1 MTDGAPIMMGFL
13 DFCRAHGVLIDTL
26 PPIGIW
32 RRYKTTDKQ
41 GKRNGAV
48 KWMGDHGFCQ
58 NHATMTSVELWQS
71 GDAAQVRVPT
81 AAELAA
87 RELRKQQE
95 REYRLRAIR
104 GAREQWAQARP
115 PRALHPYLER
125 KGLSAVGTNA
135 LRVHGDALI
144 VPVFWRDRLMSIQS
158 ITPDGQKRFWTG
170 APVKGGAF
178 VLDRPRAAV
187 TAVCEGLATGLAI
200 FQSLRMARVIVA
212 FDAGNLVHAVDQLRP
227 TGSVVICADNDHG
240 TEAKRGTNPGREKAA
255 NAAELIGAGVAW
267 PEGIEGT
274 DWADYLAEVGEGGAR
289 KMERLIQA
297 KARYVT

>member
-1 MTDGAPIMMGFL
+1 MTFEQAMQACGLIPGVIVADGK
-13 DFCRAHGVLIDTL
+13 
-26 PPIGIW
+26 W
-32 RRYKTTDKQ
+32 RRCKTTDKP
-41 GKRNGAV
+41 KHRNGAYV
-48 KWMGDHGFCQ
+48 LHVDGRGYFRNWATDHAVSAWSDESTQ
-58 NHATMTSVELWQS
+58 IRTPS
-71 GDAAQVRVPT
+71 
-81 AAELAA
+81 AAEMAE
-87 RELRKQQE
+87 RERRKKQE

-104 GAREQWAQARP
+104 GAREQWAQARS
-115 PRALHPYLER
+115 PRSLHPYLER

-200 FQSLRMARVIVA
+200 FQSLRMARVIVS

-227 TGSVVICADNDHG
+227 TGSVVICAANDHG

-274 DWADYLAEVGEGGAR
+274 DWADALVE
-289 KMERLIQA
+289 
-297 KARYVT
+297 

>member
-1 MTDGAPIMMGFL
+1 MISFEQTLLQAGLRPREIVPDGRI
-13 DFCRAHGVLIDTL
+13 
-26 PPIGIW
+26 
-32 RRYKTTDKQ
+32 RRCPSDAKPN
-41 GKRNGAV
+41 KRNAWYVLHPDGRGFF
-48 KWMGDHGFCQ
+48 GDW
-58 NHATMTSVELWQS
+58 TSGTGEALGHYKPE
-71 GDAAQVRVPT
+71 GDSQIRVPT
-81 AAELAA
+81 PVDLAA
-87 RELRKQQE
+87 IERRRQQE

-115 PRALHPYLER
+115 PRTLHPYLER

-170 APVKGGAF
+170 APVKGGAL
-178 VLDRPRAAV
+178 VLDRPRAAL

-212 FDAGNLVHAVDQLRP
+212 FDAGNLVHAVDQIRP

-240 TEAKRGTNPGREKAA
+240 TQIKRGVNPGREKAA

-274 DWADYLAEVGEGGAR
+274 DWADFLVECGEGAAR
-289 KMERLIQA
+289 KMERLIHA

>member
-1 MTDGAPIMMGFL
+1 MTFEQALQASGLIPGVIVADGK
-13 DFCRAHGVLIDTL
+13 
-26 PPIGIW
+26 W
-32 RRYKTTDKQ
+32 RRCKTTDKP
-41 GKRNGAV
+41 KHRNGAYV
-48 KWMGDHGFCQ
+48 LHVDGRGYFRNWATDHAVSAWSDESTQ
-58 NHATMTSVELWQS
+58 IRTPS
-71 GDAAQVRVPT
+71 
-81 AAELAA
+81 AAEMAE
-87 RELRKQQE
+87 RERRKKQE

-104 GAREQWAQARP
+104 GAREQWAQARS
-115 PRALHPYLER
+115 PRSLHPYLER

-200 FQSLRMARVIVA
+200 FQSLRMARVIVS

-274 DWADYLAEVGEGGAR
+274 DWADALVEWGEGAHKR
-289 KMERLIQA
+289 IERQIQA

>member
-1 MTDGAPIMMGFL
+1 MTFEQAMQACGLIPGVIVADGK
-13 DFCRAHGVLIDTL
+13 
-26 PPIGIW
+26 W
-32 RRYKTTDKQ
+32 RRCRTEDKRS
-41 GKRNGAV
+41 KRNGAYV
-48 KWMGDHGFCQ
+48 LHVDGRGYFRNWATDHAVSAWSDESTQ
-58 NHATMTSVELWQS
+58 IHAPS
-71 GDAAQVRVPT
+71 
-81 AAELAA
+81 AAEMAE
-87 RELRKQQE
+87 RERRKKQE
-95 REYRLRAIR
+95 REYRMRAIR
-104 GAREQWAQARP
+104 GAREQWAKARP
-115 PRALHPYLER
+115 SRTLHPYLER
-125 KGLSAVGTNA
+125 KALSAVGTSV
-135 LRVHGDALI
+135 LRVHGDALL

-158 ITPDGQKRFWTG
+158 IAPDGQKRFWTG
-170 APVKGGAF
+170 APVKGGAL
-178 VLDRPRAAV
+178 VLDRPRAAL

-212 FDAGNLVHAVDQLRP
+212 FDAGNLVHAVDQIRP

-240 TEAKRGTNPGREKAA
+240 TEAKRGVNPGREKAA

>member
-1 MTDGAPIMMGFL
+1 MTFEQALQASGLIPGAIVADGK
-13 DFCRAHGVLIDTL
+13 
-26 PPIGIW
+26 W
-32 RRYKTTDKQ
+32 RRCKTTDKP
-41 GKRNGAV
+41 KHRNGAYV
-48 KWMGDHGFCQ
+48 LYADGRGYFRNWATDHAVNSWG
-58 NHATMTSVELWQS
+58 ADT
-71 GDAAQVRVPT
+71 AQVRTPS
-81 AAELAA
+81 AAEMAE
-87 RELRKQQE
+87 RERRKKQE

-104 GAREQWAQARP
+104 GAREQWAQARS
-115 PRALHPYLER
+115 PRSLHPYLER

-212 FDAGNLVHAVDQLRP
+212 FDAGNLIHAVDQLRP

-274 DWADYLAEVGEGGAR
+274 DFCDMLIEGGINAA
-289 KMERLIQA
+289 KSIERSILSKA
-297 KARYVT
+297 KYVTGI

>member
-1 MTDGAPIMMGFL
+1 MMGFEQAM
-13 DFCRAHGVLIDTL
+13 RASGLIPGVVIAD
-26 PPIGIW
+26 GKW
-32 RRYKTTDKQ
+32 RRCKTEDKPRR
-41 GKRNGAV
+41 RNGAYV
-48 KWMGDHGFCQ
+48 LYPDGRGYWRNWATDHDVNSWRDGSSEIR
-58 NHATMTSVELWQS
+58 M
-71 GDAAQVRVPT
+71 PT
-81 AAELAA
+81 PAELAE
-87 RELRKQQE
+87 RERRKKQE

-115 PRALHPYLER
+115 PRSLHPYLER

-144 VPVFWRDRLMSIQS
+144 VPVFWRDRLMSIQT
-158 ITPDGQKRFWTG
+158 ITPDGQKRFWPG

-274 DWADYLAEVGEGGAR
+274 DFADALLEWGQGGHKR
-289 KMERLIQA
+289 IERQILV

>member
-1 MTDGAPIMMGFL
+1 MTFEQALQACGLIPGVIVADGK
-13 DFCRAHGVLIDTL
+13 
-26 PPIGIW
+26 W
-32 RRYKTTDKQ
+32 RRCKTTDKP
-41 GKRNGAV
+41 KHRNGAYV
-48 KWMGDHGFCQ
+48 LHVDGRGYFRNWATDHAVSAWSDESTQ
-58 NHATMTSVELWQS
+58 IRTPS
-71 GDAAQVRVPT
+71 
-81 AAELAA
+81 AAEMAE
-87 RELRKQQE
+87 RERRKKQE

-104 GAREQWAQARP
+104 GAREQWAQARS
-115 PRALHPYLER
+115 PRSLHPYLER

-274 DWADYLAEVGEGGAR
+274 DWADALVEWGEGAHKR
-289 KMERLIQA
+289 IERQIQA

>member
-1 MTDGAPIMMGFL
+1 MTFEQALQASGLIPGVIVADGK
-13 DFCRAHGVLIDTL
+13 
-26 PPIGIW
+26 W
-32 RRYKTTDKQ
+32 RRCKTTDKP
-41 GKRNGAV
+41 KHRNGAYV
-48 KWMGDHGFCQ
+48 LHVDGRGYFRNWATDHAVSAWSDESTQ
-58 NHATMTSVELWQS
+58 IRTPS
-71 GDAAQVRVPT
+71 
-81 AAELAA
+81 AAEMAE
-87 RELRKQQE
+87 RERRKKQE

-104 GAREQWAQARP
+104 GAREQWAQARS
-115 PRALHPYLER
+115 PRSLHPYLER

-274 DWADYLAEVGEGGAR
+274 DFCDMLIEGGINAA
-289 KMERLIQA
+289 KSIERSILSKA
-297 KARYVT
+297 KYVTGI

>member
-1 MTDGAPIMMGFL
+1 MTFEQALQASGLIPGAIVADGK
-13 DFCRAHGVLIDTL
+13 
-26 PPIGIW
+26 W
-32 RRYKTTDKQ
+32 RRCKTTDKP
-41 GKRNGAV
+41 KHRNGAYV
-48 KWMGDHGFCQ
+48 LHADGRGYWRNWATDHAVNSWG
-58 NHATMTSVELWQS
+58 A
-71 GDAAQVRVPT
+71 DAAQVRVPT
-81 AAELAA
+81 ASELAA

-170 APVKGGAF
+170 APVKGGAL
-178 VLDRPRAAV
+178 VLDRPRAAL

-240 TEAKRGTNPGREKAA
+240 TEAKRGTNPGREKAV

>member
-1 MTDGAPIMMGFL
+1 MISFEQTLLQAGLRPREIVPDGRI
-13 DFCRAHGVLIDTL
+13 
-26 PPIGIW
+26 
-32 RRYKTTDKQ
+32 RRCPSDAKPN
-41 GKRNGAV
+41 KRNAWYVLHPDGRGFF
-48 KWMGDHGFCQ
+48 GDW
-58 NHATMTSVELWQS
+58 TSGTGEALGHYKPE
-71 GDAAQVRVPT
+71 GDSQIRVPT
-81 AAELAA
+81 PQDLAA
-87 RELRKQQE
+87 IERRRQQE
-95 REYRLRAIR
+95 RAQRLRAIR
-104 GAREQWAQARP
+104 GAREQWAQARS
-115 PRALHPYLER
+115 PRSLHPYLER

-135 LRVHGDALI
+135 MRVHGDALI

-170 APVKGGAF
+170 APVKGGAL

-227 TGSVVICADNDHG
+227 TGNVVICADDDHG
-240 TEAKRGTNPGREKAA
+240 TQARRGFNPGREKAE

-274 DWADYLAEVGEGGAR
+274 DFADALLEFGQGGHKR
-289 KMERLIQA
+289 IERQILA

>member
-1 MTDGAPIMMGFL
+1 MTFEQAMQACGLIPGEIVPDG
-13 DFCRAHGVLIDTL
+13 R
-26 PPIGIW
+26 W
-32 RRYKTTDKQ
+32 RRCRTQDKRAS
-41 GKRNGAV
+41 KRNGAYV
-48 KWMGDHGFCQ
+48 LYPDGRGYFRNWATDHAVSAWSDESTQ
-58 NHATMTSVELWQS
+58 IRTPS
-71 GDAAQVRVPT
+71 
-81 AAELAA
+81 AAEMAE
-87 RELRKQQE
+87 RERRKKQE

-104 GAREQWAQARP
+104 GAREQWAQARS
-115 PRALHPYLER
+115 PRSLHPYLER

-135 LRVHGDALI
+135 MRVHGDALI

-158 ITPDGQKRFWTG
+158 ITPDGQKRFWPG

-240 TEAKRGTNPGREKAA
+240 TEAKRGMNPGREKAA

-274 DWADYLAEVGEGGAR
+274 DWADYLAELGEGAAR

>member
-1 MTDGAPIMMGFL
+1 MSTFEQAMQASGLIPGVIAPDGK
-13 DFCRAHGVLIDTL
+13 
-26 PPIGIW
+26 W
-32 RRYKTTDKQ
+32 RRCKTTDKP
-41 GKRNGAV
+41 KHRNGAYV
-48 KWMGDHGFCQ
+48 LYADGRGYFRNWATDAGVNAWGDDEVQ
-58 NHATMTSVELWQS
+58 I
-71 GDAAQVRVPT
+71 RVPT
-81 AAELAA
+81 AAELAE
-87 RELRKQQE
+87 RERRKKQE

-158 ITPDGQKRFWTG
+158 ITPDGQKRFWPG
-170 APVKGGAF
+170 APVKGGAL

-212 FDAGNLVHAVDQLRP
+212 FDAGNLLHVVNHLRP
-227 TGSVVICADNDHG
+227 KGNVVICADDDHG
-240 TEAKRGTNPGREKAA
+240 TQARRGFNPGREKAE

-274 DWADYLAEVGEGGAR
+274 DFADALLEFGQGGHKR
-289 KMERLIQA
+289 IERQILA

>member
-1 MTDGAPIMMGFL
+1 MTFEQALQASGLIPGVIVADGK
-13 DFCRAHGVLIDTL
+13 
-26 PPIGIW
+26 W
-32 RRYKTTDKQ
+32 RRCKTTDKP
-41 GKRNGAV
+41 KRRNGAYV
-48 KWMGDHGFCQ
+48 LYPDGRGYFRNWATDHAVSAWSDESTQ
-58 NHATMTSVELWQS
+58 IRTPS
-71 GDAAQVRVPT
+71 
-81 AAELAA
+81 AAEMAE
-87 RELRKQQE
+87 RERRKKQE

-104 GAREQWAQARP
+104 GAREQWAQARS
-115 PRALHPYLER
+115 PRSLHPYLER

-212 FDAGNLVHAVDQLRP
+212 FDAGNLVHAVDQIRP

-240 TEAKRGTNPGREKAA
+240 TQIKRGVNPGREKAA

-267 PEGIEGT
+267 ADGIEGT
-274 DWADYLAEVGEGGAR
+274 DWADFLVERGEGAAR

>member
-1 MTDGAPIMMGFL
+1 VTFEQALQASGLIPGVIVADGK
-13 DFCRAHGVLIDTL
+13 
-26 PPIGIW
+26 W
-32 RRYKTTDKQ
+32 RRCKTTDKP
-41 GKRNGAV
+41 KHRNGAYV
-48 KWMGDHGFCQ
+48 LHVDGRGYFRNWATDHAVSAWSDESTQ
-58 NHATMTSVELWQS
+58 IRTPS
-71 GDAAQVRVPT
+71 
-81 AAELAA
+81 AAEMAE
-87 RELRKQQE
+87 RERRKKQE

-104 GAREQWAQARP
+104 GAREQWAQARS
-115 PRALHPYLER
+115 PRSLHPYLER

-274 DWADYLAEVGEGGAR
+274 DWADALVEWGEGAHKR
-289 KMERLIQA
+289 IERQIQA

>member
-1 MTDGAPIMMGFL
+1 MTFEQALQASGLIPGEIVPDG
-13 DFCRAHGVLIDTL
+13 R
-26 PPIGIW
+26 W
-32 RRYKTTDKQ
+32 RRCRTQDKRAS
-41 GKRNGAV
+41 KRNGAYV
-48 KWMGDHGFCQ
+48 LYPDGRGYFRNWATDHAVSAWSDESTQ
-58 NHATMTSVELWQS
+58 IRTPS
-71 GDAAQVRVPT
+71 
-81 AAELAA
+81 AAEMAE
-87 RELRKQQE
+87 RERRKKQE

-104 GAREQWAQARP
+104 GAREQWAQARS
-115 PRALHPYLER
+115 PRSLHPYLER

-144 VPVFWRDRLMSIQS
+144 VPVFWRYRLMSIQS

-274 DWADYLAEVGEGGAR
+274 DWADALVEWGEGAHKR
-289 KMERLIQA
+289 IERQIQA

>member
-1 MTDGAPIMMGFL
+1 MQVSGLLPGAVIADGK
-13 DFCRAHGVLIDTL
+13 
-26 PPIGIW
+26 W
-32 RRYKTTDKQ
+32 RRCKTTDKP
-41 GKRNGAV
+41 KHRNGAYV
-48 KWMGDHGFCQ
+48 LYPDGRGYFRNW
-58 NHATMTSVELWQS
+58 ATDLTVNSWGGE
-71 GDAAQVRVPT
+71 AAQIYVPT
-81 AAELAA
+81 AAELAE
-87 RELRKQQE
+87 RERRKQRE
-95 REYRLRAIR
+95 RAARIHAIQSARAHWHKAAPMR
-104 GAREQWAQARP
+104 G
-115 PRALHPYLER
+115 LHPYLER

-274 DWADYLAEVGEGGAR
+274 DWADALAEWGAESAR
-289 KMERLIQA
+289 RIERLILSG
-297 KARYVT
+297 ARYVMT

>member
-1 MTDGAPIMMGFL
+1 MSTFEQAMQASGLIPGAIVADGK
-13 DFCRAHGVLIDTL
+13 
-26 PPIGIW
+26 W
-32 RRYKTTDKQ
+32 RRCKTTDKPL
-41 GKRNGAV
+41 KKNGAYV
-48 KWMGDHGFCQ
+48 LHPDGRGYWRNWATDHAVNAWGGEASQ
-58 NHATMTSVELWQS
+58 I
-71 GDAAQVRVPT
+71 RVPT
-81 AAELAA
+81 AAELVE
-87 RELRKQQE
+87 RERRKRQE

-104 GAREQWAQARP
+104 SAREQWAQASS

-125 KGLSAVGTNA
+125 KGLSAVGTSG
-135 LRVHGDALI
+135 LRVRGDALL

-178 VLDRPRAAV
+178 IIDRPRAAL
-187 TAVCEGLATGLAI
+187 TAVCEGLATGLAV

-212 FDAGNLVHAVDQLRP
+212 FDAGNLIHAVDQLRP
-227 TGSVVICADNDHG
+227 AGSVVICADNDHA
-240 TEAKRGTNPGREKAA
+240 TQAKRGMNPGIEKAA

-267 PEGIEGT
+267 PEGIEGS
-274 DWADYLAEVGEGGAR
+274 DWADFLMELGEGAAR

>member
-1 MTDGAPIMMGFL
+1 MTFEQAMQACGLIPGVIVADGK
-13 DFCRAHGVLIDTL
+13 
-26 PPIGIW
+26 W
-32 RRYKTTDKQ
+32 RRCKTTDKP
-41 GKRNGAV
+41 KHRNGAYV
-48 KWMGDHGFCQ
+48 LHVDGRGYFRNWATDHAVSAWSDESTQ
-58 NHATMTSVELWQS
+58 IRTPS
-71 GDAAQVRVPT
+71 
-81 AAELAA
+81 AAEMAE
-87 RELRKQQE
+87 RERRKKQE

-104 GAREQWAQARP
+104 GAREQWAQARS
-115 PRALHPYLER
+115 PRSLHPYLER

-200 FQSLRMARVIVA
+200 FQSLRMARVIVS

-274 DWADYLAEVGEGGAR
+274 DWADALVEWGEGAHKR
-289 KMERLIQA
+289 IERQIQA

>member
-1 MTDGAPIMMGFL
+1 MTFEQAMQACGLIPGEIVPDG
-13 DFCRAHGVLIDTL
+13 R
-26 PPIGIW
+26 W
-32 RRYKTTDKQ
+32 RRCRTQDKRAS
-41 GKRNGAV
+41 KRNGAYV
-48 KWMGDHGFCQ
+48 LYPDGRGYFRNWATDHAVSAWSDESTQ
-58 NHATMTSVELWQS
+58 IRTPS
-71 GDAAQVRVPT
+71 
-81 AAELAA
+81 AAEMAE
-87 RELRKQQE
+87 RERRKKQE

-104 GAREQWAQARP
+104 GAREQWAQARS
-115 PRALHPYLER
+115 PRSLHPYLER

-170 APVKGGAF
+170 APVKGGAL

-227 TGSVVICADNDHG
+227 TGSVVICADNDHATQARIG
-240 TEAKRGTNPGREKAA
+240 INPGIQKAE
-255 NAAELIGAGVAW
+255 NAAELIGAGVAY
-267 PEGIEGT
+267 PQGISGT
-274 DWADYLAEVGEGGAR
+274 DWADALAEWGAESAR
-289 KMERLIQA
+289 RIERLILSG
-297 KARYVT
+297 ARYVMT

>member
-1 MTDGAPIMMGFL
+1 MTFEQALQASGLIPGEIVPDG
-13 DFCRAHGVLIDTL
+13 R
-26 PPIGIW
+26 W
-32 RRYKTTDKQ
+32 RRCRTQDKRAS
-41 GKRNGAV
+41 KRNGAYV
-48 KWMGDHGFCQ
+48 LYPDGRGYFRNWATDHAVSAWSDESTQ
-58 NHATMTSVELWQS
+58 IRTPS
-71 GDAAQVRVPT
+71 
-81 AAELAA
+81 AAEMAE
-87 RELRKQQE
+87 RERRKKQE

-104 GAREQWAQARP
+104 GAREQWAQARS
-115 PRALHPYLER
+115 PRSLHPYLER

-178 VLDRPRAAV
+178 VLDRPSAAV

-274 DWADYLAEVGEGGAR
+274 DWADALVEWGDGAHKR
-289 KMERLIQA
+289 IERQILA